1 MKHSQIIVYVSI
13 KYRAESH
20 AEMCGQRPK
29 KKKKKNSVVSV
40 REKKVRVSMK
50 TNSNQELPKETK
62 RENCLSTAPGV

>member
-1 MKHSQIIVYVSI
+1 MLRCVD
-13 KYRAESH
+13 RDL
-20 AEMCGQRPK
+20 